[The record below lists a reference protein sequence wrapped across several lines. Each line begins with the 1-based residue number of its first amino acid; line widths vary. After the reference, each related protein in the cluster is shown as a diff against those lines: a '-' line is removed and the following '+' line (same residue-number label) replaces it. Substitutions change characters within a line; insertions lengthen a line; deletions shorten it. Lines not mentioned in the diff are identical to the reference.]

1 VPHGRSRVRMVL
13 CKGWVRWGR
22 GYNKAGVGEGRM
34 REEGKAI

>member
-1 VPHGRSRVRMVL
+1 
-13 CKGWVRWGR
+13 VRWGR